1 MGTSVNLTTTDACST
16 TAAPPD
22 TTPETPRYPFAALV
36 GVPDLQLAL
45 LLVAIDPTLG
55 GVLIR
60 GPRGTAK
67 STAARALAD
76 LLPGAPFVQLPLGA
90 TLEQIVGTLELQDA
104 LRHGRITWRPGLL
117 ARAHG
122 GVLYVDEVNL
132 LPDALADVL
141 LDAAAS
147 GVHTVERDGI
157 SQRHAARFALIGT
170 MNPEEGELRPQLLD
184 RFGLCVEL
192 SNPDAA
198 AVRAAI
204 VRARLAFEADPA
216 AFVAC
221 HHLQQQTLQQ
231 RLQRARQALG
241 TLTWSDELI
250 VQACALALQ
259 SGADGLRGD
268 LTLLKAAR
276 AHAAWH
282 GKTAI
287 DLADLRAVAPW
298 VLAHRRSGTAAA
310 AAEGAASAIT
320 PPWQSAAPQRT
331 SAAPYDG
338 SAPQDGKLQG
348 ESPPRHAAA
357 GEADWGA
364 LPPQPVGMAPPLAQM
379 PGGWPVP
386 KP

>member
-1 MGTSVNLTTTDACST
+1 MIQPDSATVSSPGLTS
-16 TAAPPD
+16 
-22 TTPETPRYPFAALV
+22 ETPRYPFAALV
-36 GVPDLQLAL
+36 GVPDVQLAL
-45 LLVAIDPTLG
+45 LLVAIDPTIG

-90 TLEQIVGTLELQDA
+90 TLEQLVGTLELQDA
-104 LRHGRITWRPGLL
+104 LRDGRIAWRPGLL

-192 SNPDAA
+192 SNPSTAA
-198 AVRAAI
+198 ARAAI

-216 AFVAC
+216 AFVAV
-221 HHLQQQTLQQ
+221 HHLQQQALRQ

-241 TLTWSDELI
+241 ALIWSDEI
-250 VQACALALQ
+250 VAQACALALQ
-259 SGADGLRGD
+259 GGADGLRGD

-276 AHAAWH
+276 AHAAWQ

-287 DLADLRAVAPW
+287 EFADLQAVAPW
-298 VLAHRRSGTAAA
+298 ALAHRRGGVAQAGA
-310 AAEGAASAIT
+310 QDAASAIT
-320 PPWQSAAPQRT
+320 PPWQSAPPQRT
-331 SAAPYDG
+331 SAALPDG
-338 SAPQDGKLQG
+338 AAPQASKPQG
-348 ESPPRHAAA
+348 PLSSHAEAA

-364 LPPQPVGMAPPLAQM
+364 LPPQPVGVAPPLAQV
-379 PGGWPVP
+379 PGGWPTP

>member
-1 MGTSVNLTTTDACST
+1 MGTTANVTAMETHST
-16 TAAPPD
+16 TVPSPN
-22 TTPETPRYPFAALV
+22 PSLEMPRYPFAALV
-36 GVPDLQLAL
+36 GVPDVQLAL

-90 TLEQIVGTLELQDA
+90 TLEQLVGTLELQDA
-104 LRHGRITWRPGLL
+104 LRDGRITWRPGLL

-192 SNPDAA
+192 SNPSAA
-198 AVRAAI
+198 AARAAI

-216 AFVAC
+216 AFVVRHQA
-221 HHLQQQTLQQ
+221 QQQALQQ

-241 TLTWSDELI
+241 TLTWSDDLI
-250 VQACALALQ
+250 AQACALALQ

-287 DLADLRAVAPW
+287 ELADLQAVAPW
-298 VLAHRRSGTAAA
+298 ALAHRHGGLAAA
-310 AAEGAASAIT
+310 SAQDTGSAIT
-320 PPWQSAAPQRT
+320 PPWPSAPPQRT
-331 SAAPYDG
+331 SAAPSDG
-338 SAPQDGKLQG
+338 SGPQAGHPQG
-348 ESPPRHAAA
+348 QSPQRHAAA
-357 GEADWGA
+357 GDADWGA
-364 LPPQPVGMAPPLAQM
+364 LPPQPVGIAPPLGQA

>member
-1 MGTSVNLTTTDACST
+1 MGTSANLTTMNARPT

-36 GVPDLQLAL
+36 GLPDLQLAL

-90 TLEQIVGTLELQDA
+90 TLEQLVGTLELQDA
-104 LRHGRITWRPGLL
+104 LRDGRITWRPGLL

-192 SNPDAA
+192 NNPSAA
-198 AVRAAI
+198 EVRAAI

-216 AFVAC
+216 AFAAS
-221 HHLQQQTLQQ
+221 HHLQQQMLQQ
-231 RLQRARQALG
+231 RLLRARQALG
-241 TLTWSDELI
+241 ALAWSDELI
-250 VQACALALQ
+250 AQACALALQ

-287 DLADLRAVAPW
+287 DLADLQAVAPW

-310 AAEGAASAIT
+310 DSQEAGSAVV
-320 PPWQSAAPQRT
+320 PPWQSAAPQRAST
-331 SAAPYDG
+331 APSNG
-338 SAPQDGKLQG
+338 SAPQAGEVQG
-348 ESPPRHAAA
+348 ESAPRRAAA

-364 LPPQPVGMAPPLAQM
+364 LPPQPVGMAPPLTRM
-379 PGGWPVP
+379 PGGWPAP